1 MVTELRSRAQLA
13 HEWGVS
19 LSTVKRLTAR
29 ADFPTPVRLGGSVRW
44 VAAEVDK
51 WADGQ
56 RGGRPSRY
64 TTGYRVGPDVPP
76 VILVP
81 AGRRVA

>member
-1 MVTELRSRAQLA
+1 MRSRAQLA

-51 WADGQ
+51 WAEAQ
-56 RGGRPSRY
+56 RGGRPSRSVTQY
-64 TTGYRVGPDVPP
+64 LVGPGVPP

-81 AGRRVA
+81 AGGRVA

>member
-1 MVTELRSRAQLA
+1 MAEMKSRAQLA
-13 HEWGVS
+13 AEWGVS

-29 ADFPTPVRLGGSVRW
+29 ADFPTAVRLGGSVRW
-44 VAAEVDK
+44 VADEVDK
-51 WADGQ
+51 WAEAQ

-64 TTGYRVGPDVPP
+64 VTQYRVARDAPP

-81 AGRRVA
+81 AGGRVA

>member
-1 MVTELRSRAQLA
+1 QLA

-44 VAAEVDK
+44 VAAEVDT
-51 WADGQ
+51 WAEAQ
-56 RGGRPSRY
+56 RGSRPSRY
-64 TTGYRVGPDVPP
+64 VTQYRVNPDAPP
-76 VILVP
+76 VILIP
-81 AGRRVA
+81 AGGRVA